1 MGCVAARFH
10 GRCLPPPGPA
20 CYEAPASE
28 RGSAPKR
35 GRRMTT
41 RFRATVFCAALAAL
55 PARADVTLQLF
66 ADVAADLRHDAS
78 RTHADFS
85 SNHLD
90 FFGSASR
97 ERFSL

>member
-1 MGCVAARFH
+1 
-10 GRCLPPPGPA
+10 
-20 CYEAPASE
+20 
-28 RGSAPKR
+28 
-35 GRRMTT
+35 MTT

-90 FFGSASR
+90 FFGKLFGHPHCCHLPRHAIMISR
-97 ERFSL
+97 DYNLQPSGPSPRS